1 MSKDAQVWTLDL
13 IVGVTVFLFLIMI
26 YLTFTNNISASSASN
41 FNEIYDDIVVASDT
55 LVSTGSPQNW
65 TAGNVTEVGITDGKQ
80 RLSITKLQNLS
91 SIDYS
96 RLKTLLKTRY
106 DYLIFFENRS
116 SGLMNLSNIEYIGK
130 PGLTKEN
137 LKDADPYTIV
147 SIRRFLI
154 HESDIITMVIYLWE

>member
-1 MSKDAQVWTLDL
+1 MSNNAQVWTLDL
-13 IVGVTVFLFLIMI
+13 IVGVTVFLFLIMV
-26 YLTFTNNISASSASN
+26 YLIFTNNISASSASN
-41 FNEIYDDIVVASDT
+41 FNEIYSDIVVVSDT
-55 LVSTGSPQNW
+55 LMSTGSPQNW
-65 TAGNVTEVGITDGKQ
+65 TDGSVIEAGITDGKQ

-91 SIDYS
+91 SLDYS

-116 SGLMNLSNIEYIGK
+116 SGLMNLSNVEYIGK

-154 HESDIITMVIYLWE
+154 YESDIITMVIYLWE